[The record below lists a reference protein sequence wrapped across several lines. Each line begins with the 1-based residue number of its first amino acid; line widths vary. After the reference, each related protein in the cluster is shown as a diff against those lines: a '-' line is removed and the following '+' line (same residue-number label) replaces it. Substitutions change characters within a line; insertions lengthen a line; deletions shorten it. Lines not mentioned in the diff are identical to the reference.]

1 MSEVPQ
7 GWRAR
12 TDTPRLAPQGL
23 SHAPQ
28 WQGMRI
34 RLAACLAVALAA
46 ALVPTAEAVFPIP
59 TQEYRETRAFVDIT
73 APSQENLTILSGS
86 LTAAAAPAVGPFAYF
101 NATGFAIAGLTKVC
115 WLGTL
120 PDCVSG
126 QGLRLE
132 GSAGSSL
139 AVQFPRP
146 AQAGVSSTHS
156 LGTFID
162 PNQELDFAGYRVRLR
177 DSLAVVHV
185 GGQATLTGLP
195 AMPETAAHDL
205 SQDNAAGL
213 VLLDPLTT
221 VTLQGGPAPRTLRGE
236 NLALTFQGAPSVAP
250 FAVEATL
257 LPFASTSTSHWVQSP
272 TADAERGTDLVRFSR
287 LVSDVQSGLGGSGG
301 QDPGF
306 QTPDL
311 GLQQMLGAILSG
323 ALLSAGDLASPEAL
337 GNFTGLLKGVTLLRF
352 DALDA
357 TAQGGEVE
365 LVGQGPLY
373 LQKGRVVGAPGL
385 AGLMPWWAWLLWLA
399 AIGAWIARLVLK
411 PAKENE
417 RWDRLRWVGWAAGSV
432 VGLFVFWLWDG
443 VVHAVW
449 GLSFLRGG
457 GGSTGLIFLVIVEG
471 LIGLVIYVAV
481 VMPMSSLLKSGAR
494 FAGQGRFMGLHRPV
508 AMLLGYVLGAV
519 LLLSYIDLILGA
531 FA

>member
-1 MSEVPQ
+1 
-7 GWRAR
+7 
-12 TDTPRLAPQGL
+12 
-23 SHAPQ
+23 
-28 WQGMRI
+28 MRI

-59 TQEYRETRAFVDIT
+59 TQEYRQTRAFVDIT
-73 APSQENLTILSGS
+73 APSRENLTILSGS
-86 LTAAAAPAVGPFAYF
+86 LMAAAAPAVGPFAYF
-101 NATGFAIAGLTKVC
+101 NATGFALAGLTKVC

-120 PDCVSG
+120 PECVTG
-126 QGLRLE
+126 QALRLE
-132 GSAGSSL
+132 GSPGASL

-146 AQAGVSSTHS
+146 VQTGATSSHS

-162 PNQELDFAGYRVRLR
+162 PNQELDFNGYRVRLR
-177 DSLAVVHV
+177 DSLAAVHV
-185 GGQATLTGLP
+185 GGQATLAGLP
-195 AMPETAAHDL
+195 TMPETAIHDL

-213 VLLDPLTT
+213 LLLDARSA
-221 VTLQGGPAPRTLRGE
+221 VTIHGGPVPRTLRGE
-236 NLALTFQGAPSVAP
+236 NLAFTFQGTPKVAP

-257 LPFASTSTSHWVQSP
+257 LPFASSSTSHWVQSP

-287 LVSDVQSGLGGSGG
+287 LVSDVQSGFGGGG
-301 QDPGF
+301 QDPSFPG
-306 QTPDL
+306 PDV
-311 GLQQMLGAILSG
+311 GLQQVLGAILSG
-323 ALLSAGDLASPEAL
+323 ALLSASDLDSPEVL

-352 DALDA
+352 ESLDA
-357 TAQGGEVE
+357 TAQAGKVE
-365 LVGQGPLY
+365 LAGQGPLY

-385 AGLMPWWAWLLWLA
+385 AGVLPWWAWLLWVA
-399 AIGAWIARLVLK
+399 AIGLWIARLVLK

-417 RWDRLRWVGWAAGSV
+417 RWDRLRWVGWAAGAV
-432 VGLFVFWLWDG
+432 VGLIVFWLWDG
-443 VVHAVW
+443 VVHQVW
-449 GLSFLRGG
+449 GLSLLRGG
-457 GGSTGLIFLVIVEG
+457 GGSAGTIFLVVVEV
-471 LIGLVIYVAV
+471 LIGLAIYVAV